1 VLLAAALSVLVGPAC
16 VSNVGYSVSSST
28 SFEGKAFEIDGENVG
43 LLMLTMPD
51 LDASAELRKKCPTG
65 RTSNVVTQTVMHNWF
80 YVVQVYEVVIH
91 GVCNKET

>member
-1 VLLAAALSVLVGPAC
+1 
-16 VSNVGYSVSSST
+16 
-28 SFEGKAFEIDGENVG
+28 
-43 LLMLTMPD
+43 MPD